1 MASPLIHASRKVPVF
16 FNDTPSPLAL
26 EAVRTIRPL
35 PLWLDDADRPPAT
48 PALQSDISC
57 SLLVIGGGFSGLW
70 TALLAKRADPER
82 DVVLVDAGRVADAAS
97 GRNGGFVSHSL
108 THGIRNGADRWPSE
122 LDHLVRLGHENLDEF
137 GRDISTLGI
146 DCDFTVAGEYVVAV
160 QEHQIEDLRDTAN
173 LANAHGD
180 TVQELSGERIR
191 AEVHSESYLYAIAD
205 PDVALVNP
213 ARLAWGLLD
222 ACFGAGV
229 RVFENTPVL
238 DLADVGK
245 RVMAATELASI
256 TARQVA
262 IATNAFPP
270 LLRKMAKYV
279 VPVYD
284 YVLATEPLS
293 TAQWDSIGWNGRQ
306 GISDAGN
313 QFHYYRPTA
322 DGRILWGGY
331 DAVYHRDS
339 GVDPAFEVDYG
350 AFGRLSEHFFQT
362 FPALEG
368 VQFSHGWGGAIDTC
382 SRFAPF
388 WGRAHAGKTAFVAGY
403 TGLGVGSSRFGA
415 RVMLDLL
422 AGESTELTEL
432 AMVRTKPLPFPPE
445 PFRSMGINWT
455 TKSLHSADLHE
466 GRRNLW
472 LRTLDRVGLG
482 FDS

>member
-1 MASPLIHASRKVPVF
+1 MHFS
-16 FNDTPSPLAL
+16 DTPGSLAL
-26 EAVRTIRPL
+26 EALRELTPC
-35 PLWLDDADRPPAT
+35 PLWLDDPRRPEPS
-48 PALQSDISC
+48 PALTTDISC

-70 TALLAKRADPER
+70 TALLAKRAQPSR
-82 DVVLVDAGRVADAAS
+82 DVVIVDAGRVADAAS

-108 THGIRNGADRWPSE
+108 THGIRNGADRWPAE
-122 LDHLVRLGHENLDEF
+122 LDQLVRLGHQNLDAMA
-137 GRDISTLGI
+137 GDIEHAGI
-146 DCDFTVAGEYVVAV
+146 DCDFTIAGEFVVAV
-160 QEHQIEDLRDTAN
+160 QEHQVDDLRDTAL

-180 TVQELSGERIR
+180 TVHELSGEQMR
-191 AEVHSESYLYAIAD
+191 AEVHSETYLFGIAD

-213 ARLAWGLLD
+213 ARLAWGLLE
-222 ACFGAGV
+222 ACREAGV
-229 RVFENTPVL
+229 RVFEGTPVL
-238 DLADVGK
+238 DLVDVGK
-245 RVMAATELASI
+245 RVMAATEFASI

-270 LLRKMAKYV
+270 LLRKMAKYI

-293 TAQWDSIGWNGRQ
+293 DTQWQAIGWDGRQ
-306 GISDAGN
+306 GLSDAGN

-331 DAVYHRDS
+331 DAVYHRNS
-339 GVDPAFEVDYG
+339 GVDPAFEVDHD
-350 AFGRLSEHFFQT
+350 AFGRLSEHFHQT
-362 FPALEG
+362 FPELEG
-368 VQFSHGWGGAIDTC
+368 IRFTHGWGGAIDTC

-388 WGRAHAGKTAFVAGY
+388 WGRAHSGKTAFVAGY

-422 AGESTELTEL
+422 SGESTELTEL
-432 AMVRTKPLPFPPE
+432 SMVRTKPLPFPPE

>member
-1 MASPLIHASRKVPVF
+1 MQFS
-16 FNDTPSPLAL
+16 DTPGPIALAALSDLSP
-26 EAVRTIRPL
+26 T
-35 PLWLDDADRPPAT
+35 PLWLDDPSRPSPLPSLGT
-48 PALQSDISC
+48 DISC

-70 TALLAKRADPER
+70 TALLAKQAEPER
-82 DVVLVDAGRVADAAS
+82 EVVLVDAGRVADAAS

-108 THGIRNGADRWPSE
+108 THGIRNGIDRWPSE
-122 LDHLVRLGHENLDEF
+122 LDHLVRLGHENLDALS
-137 GRDISTLGI
+137 GDIERLSI
-146 DCDFTVAGEYVVAV
+146 DCDFTIAGEFVVAV
-160 QEHQIEDLRDTAN
+160 QDYQIDELRETAR

-180 TVQELSGERIR
+180 TVHVVPGDRMR
-191 AEVHSESYLYAIAD
+191 AIVHSDSYLFGIAD

-222 ACFGAGV
+222 ACLDAGV
-229 RVFENTPVL
+229 QVFERTPVL

-245 RVMAATELASI
+245 RVIAATESASI

-262 IATNAFPP
+262 VATNAFTP
-270 LLRKMAKYV
+270 LLRKMAKYI

-293 TAQWDSIGWNGRQ
+293 PAQWKSVGWDGRQ
-306 GISDAGN
+306 GLSDAGN

-331 DAVYHRDS
+331 DAVYHRNS
-339 GVDPAFEVDYG
+339 GVDPKFEIDHG
-350 AFGRLSEHFFQT
+350 AFGRLSEHFHQT
-362 FPALEG
+362 FPMLEG
-368 VQFSHGWGGAIDTC
+368 IRFSHGWGGAIDTC

-388 WGRAHAGKTAFVAGY
+388 WGRAHRGKTAFVAGY
-403 TGLGVGSSRFGA
+403 TGLGVGSTRFGA

-422 AGESTELTEL
+422 SGTSTELTEL
-432 AMVRTKPLPFPPE
+432 SMVRTKPLPFPPE

-472 LRTLDRVGLG
+472 LRALDRVGLG

>member
-1 MASPLIHASRKVPVF
+1 MLFS
-16 FNDTPSPLAL
+16 DTPGPVAL
-26 EAVRTIRPL
+26 DALRDIDPR
-35 PLWLDDADRPPAT
+35 PLWLDDPRRPET
-48 PALQSDISC
+48 LPALTTDISC

-70 TALLAKRADPER
+70 TALLAKRDEPSR
-82 DVVLVDAGRVADAAS
+82 DVVLIDAGRVADAAS

-108 THGIRNGADRWPSE
+108 THGVRNGADRWPAE
-122 LDHLVRLGHENLDEF
+122 LDQLVRLGHENLDAMA
-137 GRDISTLGI
+137 RDIAELRI
-146 DCDFTVAGEYVVAV
+146 DCDFTVSGELVLAV
-160 QEHQIEDLRDTAN
+160 QEHQIEELRETAR

-180 TVQELSGERIR
+180 TVHELSGEHARQ
-191 AEVHSESYLYAIAD
+191 EVHSDSYLFAIAD

-213 ARLAWGLLD
+213 ARLAWGLLE
-222 ACFGAGV
+222 ACLEAGV
-229 RVFENTPVL
+229 RVFERTPAL

-245 RVMAATELASI
+245 RVMTATEQASI

-262 IATNAFPP
+262 VATNAFPP
-270 LLRKMAKYV
+270 LLGKMAKYI

-284 YVLATEPLS
+284 YALATEPL
-293 TAQWDSIGWNGRQ
+293 TDEQWEAIGWAGRQ
-306 GISDAGN
+306 GLSDAGN

-331 DAVYHRDS
+331 DAVYHRNS
-339 GVDPAFEVDYG
+339 GVDPAFEVDHG
-350 AFGRLSEHFFQT
+350 AFGRLSEHFHQT

-368 VQFSHGWGGAIDTC
+368 IRFSHGWGGAIDTC

-388 WGRAHAGKTAFVAGY
+388 WGRAHSGKTAFVAGY

-422 AGESTELTEL
+422 SGRSTELTEL
-432 AMVRTKPLPFPPE
+432 SMVRTKPLPFPPE
-445 PFRSMGINWT
+445 PFRSLGINWT

>member
-1 MASPLIHASRKVPVF
+1 LP
-16 FNDTPSPLAL
+16 PLA
-26 EAVRTIRPL
+26 
-35 PLWLDDADRPPAT
+35 
-48 PALQSDISC
+48 SDISC

-70 TALLAKRADPER
+70 TALLAKRADPSR
-82 DVVLVDAGRVADAAS
+82 NVVLVDAGRVADAAS

-108 THGIRNGADRWPSE
+108 THGIRNGADRWPAE
-122 LDHLVRLGHENLDEF
+122 LDRLVRLGHENLDAL
-137 GRDISTLGI
+137 GRDVDLLGI
-146 DCDFTVAGEYVVAV
+146 ECAYRVAGEYVVAV
-160 QEHQIEDLRDTAN
+160 QEHQIEDLRDTAV

-180 TVQELSGERIR
+180 TVHELDGEQMRG
-191 AEVHSESYLYAIAD
+191 EVHSQSYLHGIAD

-222 ACFGAGV
+222 ACLESGV
-229 RVFENTPVL
+229 RVFEATPVL

-245 RVMAATELASI
+245 RVMAATEFASI

-262 IATNAFPP
+262 VATNAFPP
-270 LLRKMAKYV
+270 LLRKMAKYL

-284 YVLATEPLS
+284 YVLTTEPL
-293 TAQWDSIGWNGRQ
+293 TTEQWEMIGWAGRQ
-306 GISDAGN
+306 GMSDAGN
-313 QFHYYRPTA
+313 QFHYYRPTE

-331 DAVYHRDS
+331 DAVYHRNS
-339 GVDPAFEVDYG
+339 GVDPAFEVDHG
-350 AFGRLSEHFFQT
+350 AFGRLAEHFHQT
-362 FPALEG
+362 FPQLEG
-368 VQFSHGWGGAIDTC
+368 IHFTHGWGGAIDTC

-388 WGRAHAGKTAFVAGY
+388 WGRAHRGKTAFVAGY

-422 AGESTELTEL
+422 AGEETELTDL
-432 AMVRTKPLPFPPE
+432 SMVRSRPLPFPPE

-472 LRTLDRVGLG
+472 LRTLDKVGLG